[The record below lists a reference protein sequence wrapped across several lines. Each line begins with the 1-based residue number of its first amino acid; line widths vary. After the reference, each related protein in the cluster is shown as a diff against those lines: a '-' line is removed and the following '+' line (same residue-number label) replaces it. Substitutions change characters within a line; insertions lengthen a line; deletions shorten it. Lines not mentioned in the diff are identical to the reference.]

1 MFDLEIFRVES
12 DKKLGEIVNAI
23 TKASS
28 PTDRLRLVDTL
39 THIQKMRM
47 TVLESG
53 DENDAVIFDREYL
66 ALFSA
71 AACAEEWT
79 DGTGGDAPT
88 ETEVTS
94 FKNTVLVWMQIDAEE
109 SVLKRKILEGRRLK
123 AQLDATIFAFMNR
136 FDLDDAVCEL
146 GTLRLVRGTSKR
158 GLTKNAMLERLSEFF
173 ADDTASAEALK
184 VNLFSAAATVP
195 TARLKRVVP
204 RLTGSPATAARL
216 ALTSA

>member
-1 MFDLEIFRVES
+1 MLDSASFRADS
-12 DKKLGEIVNAI
+12 DEKIAQVVDAMMNA
-23 TKASS
+23 TATADK
-28 PTDRLRLVDTL
+28 LRLVDL
-39 THIQKMRM
+39 LSHLKKMQS
-47 TVLESG
+47 TVLQSG

-123 AQLDATIFAFMNR
+123 AQLNATIFAFMTR

-146 GTLRLVRGTSKR
+146 GTLRLVKSTSRR
-158 GLTKNAMLERLSEFF
+158 GLSKSAMLERLSEFF
-173 ADDTASAEALK
+173 ADDTAAAEALK
-184 VNLFSAAATVP
+184 LNLFSAAASVP
-195 TARLKRVVP
+195 TARLKRVIP